1 MDNSKIIQ
9 GLMRVNEISD
19 DDLYNLIKF
28 DIENGITF
36 FDLADCYSNG
46 LVEEKLG

>member
-36 FDLADCYSNG
+36 FDFSYCYSNG
-46 LVEEKLG
+46 LVYEKL

>member
-36 FDLADCYSNG
+36 LI
-46 LVEEKLG
+46 